1 MVTGRITTLLGT
13 LFTFEWARVYCGRP
27 FVTHKSLIP
36 GDISGGRCFARR
48 HCAGARPT
56 EGAENVRIAMAA
68 WLTLALFL
76 AGISIGRAYDR
87 DETALTV
94 QVTSADHELAE
105 GYFSLGETATV
116 MVKPGS
122 DLYRFLARQ
131 RGHKIKVVLQESAVP
146 ELSRLE
152 R

>member
-1 MVTGRITTLLGT
+1 
-13 LFTFEWARVYCGRP
+13 
-27 FVTHKSLIP
+27 
-36 GDISGGRCFARR
+36 
-48 HCAGARPT
+48 
-56 EGAENVRIAMAA
+56 MAA
-68 WLTLALFL
+68 WLTLALL
-76 AGISIGRAYDR
+76 LVGLSVGRAYDR

-94 QVTSADHELAE
+94 QVTSADHELVE
-105 GYFSLGETATV
+105 GYFSLGENATV

-131 RGHKIKVVLQESAVP
+131 RGHKVKILLQESGPP